1 MSSLLTGNN
10 YFICNCSIKI
20 ALRAKVKL
28 VSLMAC
34 PNDDSLEYVQDVQ
47 WVRVDCTMTSWI

>member
-1 MSSLLTGNN
+1 MALVSSLLTGNN

-28 VSLMAC
+28 VSLMVHVLV
-34 PNDDSLEYVQDVQ
+34 P
-47 WVRVDCTMTSWI
+47 TMIRLNMYKMYNGFV